1 MARCPKYRRACHFK
15 VHQLVWAAWGD
26 RAPNPGEFILHDD
39 TQPLDEEGCY
49 SNAIQHL
56 RLGTQS
62 ENMKECWTVGA
73 KSYYDIKAQ
82 KASETDVVALYQNP
96 CRCWSLGLF
105 YMIFPDRTQYNFMIS
120 LTGVGWTENFGTAV
134 VKSLLS
140 PLLIGERGLP
150 WAAPGGPYGMQPAT
164 PSAPPGPTQP

>member
-1 MARCPKYRRACHFK
+1 MTAS
-15 VHQLVWAAWGD
+15 AAF
-26 RAPNPGEFILHDD
+26 R
-39 TQPLDEEGCY
+39 TPLG
-49 SNAIQHL
+49 
-56 RLGTQS
+56 
-62 ENMKECWTVGA
+62 WTVGA